1 VTNCGESRR
10 WGKSPHPFLHLN
22 AKHFSHLLQRD
33 ECWPIKYAKY
43 FSNQKETNSGIVAV
57 AAQNKKKYT
66 IKKKK
71 KFTIT
76 AREKSVSND

>member
-1 VTNCGESRR
+1 VTNCGESR
-10 WGKSPHPFLHLN
+10 GLGESPHPFLHLN

-57 AAQNKKKYT
+57 AAQNKKK
-66 IKKKK
+66 